1 MLVKKLLKTITPNS
15 LDLFHSGNL
24 VSINSIAEKYM
35 PLCIHLTAKTL
46 AQ

>member
-1 MLVKKLLKTITPNS
+1 MLVKKLLKTTTPNS

-24 VSINSIAEKYM
+24 VSINSIAEKYI
-35 PLCIHLTAKTL
+35 PLCVHPAAKTV